1 MKRNIIF
8 MALSAALLLAFA
20 CQKEDTYVPGKPTV
34 ENDNVYF
41 SPDNGTSAVLAVD
54 ETEVTV
60 LLSRM
65 DSTDALTVPV
75 TAWTSHPAA
84 FELPEKVEFAAGA
97 ATAEYKIKTTDSL
110 AMFVNYPVRLSIPEE
125 LTNAYD
131 TLDVY
136 PRFALNVVK
145 EDYKACAK
153 GTWIDYF
160 MYAGEE
166 AAEWEQALQYS
177 EILDTYRFPDVW
189 YPGYSVEFKWDGKGN
204 PEMAAAYTTGVEDST
219 YGMIT
224 ANTVDA
230 TYADDT
236 FVLNFEWTVSAGS
249 FGAAPQIFVI
259 TEKL

>member
-8 MALSAALLLAFA
+8 MALSAVLLLAFA

-110 AMFVNYPVRLSIPEE
+110 DMFVNYPIRLSIPEE

-145 EDYKACAK
+145 EDYKPYAN
-153 GTWIDYF
+153 GVWVDYF
-160 MYAGEE
+160 MYAADEP
-166 AAEWEQALQYS
+166 AQWEQILEYS
-177 EILDTYRFPDVW
+177 EILDLYRFSDVW
-189 YPGYSVEFKWDGKGN
+189 YPGYGVQFSWDGAGN
-204 PEMAAAYTTGVEDST
+204 PVLAASYTTGVEDST

-230 TYADDT
+230 TYSENV
-236 FVLNFEWTVSAGS
+236 FVLTFEWTVSAGS
-249 FGAAPQIFVI
+249 FGVAPQIYTI